1 MLRVITVALLL
12 LATGAPATVQ
22 DRLAHPTVDLRGAL
36 YRAVFAS
43 ATDALSAHDVAA
55 LPADVR
61 TRVSQFLT
69 RRRTLEQAGEGT
81 PPDPRELLEH
91 SIVALVDREDARALA
106 ADFLREAPVAGGW
119 GDSAAAPLTE
129 ASYAEKRLR
138 LDAPLAPFLYVFIA
152 QRQRAAFE
160 LADRA
165 KDPETMKAAARKYRA
180 VMQRARS
187 AADPIYGLLADD
199 LDRMPYVYASTD
211 KHPATFNPDT

>member
-22 DRLAHPTVDLRGAL
+22 DRLAHPAVDLRGAL
-36 YRAVFAS
+36 YRVVFVS
-43 ATDALSAHDVAA
+43 ATDALSARDVAA

-106 ADFLREAPVAGGW
+106 ADFLREALIANGW
-119 GDSAAAPLTE
+119 GDSAAAPLKE
-129 ASYAEKRLR
+129 ASYAEKRQGVEGSKGSKGPR
-138 LDAPLAPFLYVFIA
+138 VQGSKSPRVQESKSPRV
-152 QRQRAAFE
+152 QE
-160 LADRA
+160 S
-165 KDPETMKAAARKYRA
+165 K
-180 VMQRARS
+180 
-187 AADPIYGLLADD
+187 
-199 LDRMPYVYASTD
+199 
-211 KHPATFNPDT
+211 